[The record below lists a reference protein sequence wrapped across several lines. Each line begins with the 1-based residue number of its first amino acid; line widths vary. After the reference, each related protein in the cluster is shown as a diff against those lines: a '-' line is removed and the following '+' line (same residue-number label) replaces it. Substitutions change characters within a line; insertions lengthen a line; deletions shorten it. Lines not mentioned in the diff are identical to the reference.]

1 MGKNPKEV
9 TPQIKSRTTKL
20 SKKTNNEL
28 IEIILRKDKT
38 ESNLSSQVKNLKAEN
53 NTLTNSIAEAGKS
66 LKEAKDKLNQFS
78 DMIDAKSEIIASK
91 TEELNN
97 IRQQYSV
104 VCSNNVEVNKKLKSY
119 KHLCYVLLGFVVLL
133 GLSFLL

>member
-1 MGKNPKEV
+1 MGKNPKEM

-53 NTLTNSIAEAGKS
+53 NLLISSVSEAGKT
-66 LKEAKDKLNQFS
+66 LKESKDKINQLS
-78 DMIDAKSEIIASK
+78 DMLAAKSEIIATK

-104 VCSNNVEVNKKLKSY
+104 VCSNNVEVNKKIKSY
-119 KHLCYVLLGFVVLL
+119 RNLCYVLLGFVILL